1 MQTDKLA
8 GPEGYLLDNLLH
20 FGRVLR
26 RLGFHISS
34 DQIYGLAEGLAQVDI
49 TRRSDFFYTTRAYL
63 VKEKDLYKTFER
75 AFNLFWSGSYEMLF
89 ELVAARKMR
98 YLTQPDPNSE
108 GQPGAEPQ
116 SRSTTRLQPGAEYAA
131 DSETG
136 EPYLNGRYSPVEL
149 LRKKDFADFTAE
161 DFKNARRLLQE
172 LEVRMVPKKSRRKIR
187 SLKRTSY
194 LDFRRS
200 LRGNIRHDGEFIKLS
215 WNRRKLKARPLVVM
229 CDISGSMESY
239 SRLFLYFMY
248 TLVNNN
254 KNIETFVFGTQLT
267 RITPALRHKNI
278 EEVLDRVTGLALDWS
293 SGTRI
298 GASLKS
304 FNYHWARRVLSRG
317 AIVIILSDG
326 WDRGDIPLLER
337 EISRLKRSV
346 SKLIWL
352 NPLLGSA
359 EYQPLVR
366 GIRTVLPYVDEFL
379 PFHNLSSLEQFTGQ
393 ELQPG

>member
-1 MQTDKLA
+1 
-8 GPEGYLLDNLLH
+8 
-20 FGRVLR
+20 
-26 RLGFHISS
+26 
-34 DQIYGLAEGLAQVDI
+34 
-49 TRRSDFFYTTRAYL
+49 
-63 VKEKDLYKTFER
+63 
-75 AFNLFWSGSYEMLF
+75 
-89 ELVAARKMR
+89 
-98 YLTQPDPNSE
+98 
-108 GQPGAEPQ
+108 
-116 SRSTTRLQPGAEYAA
+116 
-131 DSETG
+131 
-136 EPYLNGRYSPVEL
+136 
-149 LRKKDFADFTAE
+149 
-161 DFKNARRLLQE
+161 
-172 LEVRMVPKKSRRKIR
+172 
-187 SLKRTSY
+187 
-194 LDFRRS
+194 
-200 LRGNIRHDGEFIKLS
+200 
-215 WNRRKLKARPLVVM
+215 M

-248 TLVNNN
+248 TLVNIN